1 MWDDT
6 ALIKA
11 YDKAVASFKV
21 RGGAG
26 GPPCSPGARRGAGAH
41 GRALP
46 VPQERPEEWG
56 VRPARGQAGAAPGDE
71 EEEQEEQ
78 EQKEEQRGAGDTGP
92 PARWARRQDPK
103 RAASTSKVAPRG
115 GRAVR
120 APQTSRTATRCSG
133 WDKKRGGKRL
143 LSHQSLLYL
152 FTCLPPFCCS
162 GKLVTAVTR
171 FGPRTATCTWQLS
184 SP

>member
-26 GPPCSPGARRGAGAH
+26 GPPLHPPPPGARLGAGAH

-56 VRPARGQAGAAPGDE
+56 VRRARRQAGAAAGDE
-71 EEEQEEQ
+71 EEEQQEEQ
-78 EQKEEQRGAGDTGP
+78 EQKEGQRGAGDAGP
-92 PARWARRQDPK
+92 QN
-103 RAASTSKVAPRG
+103 G
-115 GRAVR
+115 LLL
-120 APQTSRTATRCSG
+120 PQ
-133 WDKKRGGKRL
+133 K
-143 LSHQSLLYL
+143 
-152 FTCLPPFCCS
+152 
-162 GKLVTAVTR
+162 
-171 FGPRTATCTWQLS
+171 
-184 SP
+184 